1 MRFTAA
7 VLLSSA
13 LLAFGPVALQAQA
26 QTADRPRDR
35 ETQPPAGV
43 GNIPPVLDI
52 VEVVGCLQS
61 APNDMWILTN
71 STAPALQR
79 RPTTTPE
86 AVKAAASKP
95 LGTQKF
101 RLMNIGVFNPAAH
114 QGHKMVVRGLLI
126 KDAKDPRINTMSFQM
141 VDAACAK

>member
-13 LLAFGPVALQAQA
+13 LLTFGPVALQAQA

-52 VEVVGCLQS
+52 GEVVGCLQS
-61 APNDMWILTN
+61 APNDM
-71 STAPALQR
+71 
-79 RPTTTPE
+79 
-86 AVKAAASKP
+86 
-95 LGTQKF
+95 
-101 RLMNIGVFNPAAH
+101 
-114 QGHKMVVRGLLI
+114 
-126 KDAKDPRINTMSFQM
+126 
-141 VDAACAK
+141 